1 MARIKKF
8 GRNSFKGN
16 QNAIKSGKSASN
28 LLVGKSVSTD
38 AESEVRPTPTNTRP
52 STSRTKLK
60 YFRPFEY
67 CNLFAEFHNF
77 VFFVN

>member
-16 QNAIKSGKSASN
+16 QYAIKSGKSASN

-38 AESEVRPTPTNTRP
+38 SESEVRPTPTRP
-52 STSRTKLK
+52 STSRTKLNYLHMTASIYQK
-60 YFRPFEY
+60 GIKRVT
-67 CNLFAEFHNF
+67 L
-77 VFFVN
+77 